1 MTNLAGFVV
10 AAVLASTSAIT
21 ASPLPQRSVPATPV
35 SGATDL
41 LYDELGR
48 RWLARNAYDTETSS
62 RLRLEAILDE
72 RFTRLA
78 WGALDMRLPPEAFAD
93 PRWCKRLTGSLAALL
108 DAQVEFLG
116 WLSGPDAGAGIDGDT
131 GQSLKVLRKW
141 LQRIKPRA
149 FRQPD
154 DFRGR
159 RLVEVLAPGPAVQEA
174 LAAFNAYCLQ
184 AGPLDR
190 EVQLV
195 PARIVFQP
203 ERRDLVSFACTVGL
217 LRPDLRSHYWVTG
230 LENWTLFDFDGTRV
244 VGMDYAGPGA
254 RDDLEDTI
262 PMDGRN
268 KKAIEEHVVQMG
280 VRSLLESVSRNKIE
294 PMLAAGI
301 ANDLVIELYGEL
313 DTRSD
318 GDLRSRSSQGR
329 SIFVPGGNPNGGFLP
344 PTSADSRWRADK
356 GKGHFWG
363 VLKRAQKSG
372 GKKARTRA
380 DKLARFRIHND
391 EDSKKLMMA
400 APFLGPEALE
410 PPPPEFLGDYAE
422 LIRSYRTGFLGWLR
436 HHGAGKRHESTARF
450 GELLRALTD
459 PRERRDLPALFEEIY
474 GMPLSAGSTESL
486 FENDSLESRFLLWL
500 PKS

>member
-10 AAVLASTSAIT
+10 AAVLASTSFLS
-21 ASPLPQRSVPATPV
+21 ASPLPQRSVPASPN
-35 SGATDL
+35 SGAEDL

-48 RWLARNAYDTETSS
+48 RWLVRNAYDAEATSK
-62 RLRLEAILDE
+62 LRLEAVLDE

-78 WGALDMRLPPEAFAD
+78 WGALDLRLPPEALAD

-108 DAQVEFLG
+108 DAQIEFLG
-116 WLSGPDAGAGIDGDT
+116 WLSGPDAEARIEGDT
-131 GQSLKVLRKW
+131 EKSLKLLRKW
-141 LQRIKPRA
+141 LQRIKPGA
-149 FRQPD
+149 FRQVD

-159 RLVEVLAPGPAVQEA
+159 KLVEVLAPDPAVREA
-174 LAAFNAYCLQ
+174 LDGFNTYCLRG
-184 AGPLDR
+184 GPLDR

-195 PARIVFQP
+195 PARLVFQP
-203 ERRDLVSFACTVGL
+203 ERRDLVSFACTIGL
-217 LRPDLRSHYWVTG
+217 LRPDLREYYWVPG
-230 LENWTLFDFDGTRV
+230 LENWTMFDFDDTRV
-244 VGMDYAGPGA
+244 VGMDYAGPRA
-254 RDDLEDTI
+254 KDDLEDTI

-268 KKAIEEHVVQMG
+268 KKAIEEHVVQLG
-280 VRSLLESVSRNKIE
+280 VRALLESVSRNKIE
-294 PMLAAGI
+294 PMLAAGL
-301 ANDLVIELYGEL
+301 ANDLVIEMYGEL

-329 SIFVPGGNPNGGFLP
+329 SIFVPGGNPRGGFLP
-344 PTSADSRWRADK
+344 PTNADSRWRVDK

-391 EDSKKLMMA
+391 EESKKLLMA